1 MFWKILNKKNILK
14 NVSGCNSNRKILFAL
29 AEISN
34 DALVLPGHVTCYD
47 WNWSS
52 NSRPIQEANVV
63 CLPGHYSVVLYP
75 VWHRINGKNVRLLW

>member
-47 WNWSS
+47 WN
-52 NSRPIQEANVV
+52 
-63 CLPGHYSVVLYP
+63 
-75 VWHRINGKNVRLLW
+75 